1 MPALRAPPAFCFEG
15 VPTPASASPFF
26 GVAGDGSGA
35 PSVIDV
41 PERKS
46 AAAGGSR
53 DASVSG
59 MAPCCGVLRSF
70 LTPQPA
76 SPGLA
81 PLASSHR
88 ATPPAFAS
96 APRPGLRRRVS
107 VRPSLPHHA
116 SGPRSAATRQER
128 ASGTSFGLAEVTGS
142 RCRLRSRRLKWNL
155 FDARPLFHLT
165 RRLSPAARG
174 TYRFWPKPKQVR
186 GNLLGWGTDRART
199 RTPMFCSRRFPHFPA
214 TAKWPA
220 ARGRESAAVAGGRS
234 RHGRPGEPG

>member
-1 MPALRAPPAFCFEG
+1 MLRGASF
-15 VPTPASASPFF
+15 VPH
-26 GVAGDGSGA
+26 
-35 PSVIDV
+35 
-41 PERKS
+41 S
-46 AAAGGSR
+46 AACLPR
-53 DASVSG
+53 
-59 MAPCCGVLRSF
+59 PRSAR
-70 LTPQPA
+70 L
-76 SPGLA
+76 
-81 PLASSHR
+81 LASCHASGLR
-88 ATPPAFAS
+88 KCS
-96 APRPGLRRRVS
+96 APRPAAPC
-107 VRPSLPHHA
+107 VRSSLAAHDA

-128 ASGTSFGLAEVTGS
+128 ASGTSFVLAEVTGS

-199 RTPMFCSRRFPHFPA
+199 RTPMFCSCRFPHFPA